1 MTDGEGSRGPGPDE
15 EGPRGPGPDEGA
27 PPPRSDGP
35 PDGPDDAASP
45 SSPDGSSDEP
55 LDDEGPIGIFP
66 SWGWVYG
73 TVLVWF
79 VVVVAALYVLTVTL
93 DFGAP

>member
-1 MTDGEGSRGPGPDE
+1 MTDGEGERGGGRDDGTPAPG
-15 EGPRGPGPDEGA
+15 
-27 PPPRSDGP
+27 SDGS
-35 PDGPDDAASP
+35 PDRPDDAASP
-45 SSPDGSSDEP
+45 PRPDGPSDEHP
-55 LDDEGPIGIFP
+55 DDEGPIGIFP

-79 VVVVAALYVLTVTL
+79 VVVVVALYVLTVTL